1 MVKIIPAQD
10 VNLRYLIDNVG
21 LEYVRDTAFFPEW
34 QNDLPELT
42 DLDRQLLDRVRDGF
56 FNLMERPPLLED
68 VVRMAVVDPI
78 LFIGGFF
85 LYPFYIRSEEAVT
98 IEIAD
103 RDVII
108 KGRIDT
114 LVLKDQFWM
123 MVIESKKAEFSIEAG
138 LAQIL
143 AYMQGNPHPE
153 RPSYG
158 MITTGGSFIFLK
170 LVAGNP
176 PRYATSKGFFTRNP
190 GNELYEML
198 RILKRLTQIAIS
210 D

>member
-1 MVKIIPAQD
+1 MVQIIPVQD
-10 VNLRYLIDNVG
+10 INLRYLIDRFG
-21 LEYVRDTAFFPEW
+21 LEYVRDLAFFPEW

-85 LYPFYIRSEEAVT
+85 LYPFYIRSEESVQ
-98 IEIAD
+98 IEIPD
-103 RDVII
+103 NDVII

-123 MVIESKKAEFSIEAG
+123 MVIESKKSEFSIEAG

-143 AYMQGNPHPE
+143 TYMLANPHPE
-153 RPSYG
+153 CPSYG

-170 LVAGNP
+170 LVSGNP
-176 PRYATSKGFFTRNP
+176 SRYATSKGFLTRNP

-198 RILKRLTQIAIS
+198 RILKCLTQIAIS